1 MLNLSLFLNFRETRC
16 VLAHWFRGNEAKL
29 YYRNYFKKA
38 KKVKKKEKLIHKKL
52 KQKQ

>member
-1 MLNLSLFLNFRETRC
+1 MCFGSL
-16 VLAHWFRGNEAKL
+16 FRGNEAKL

-38 KKVKKKEKLIHKKL
+38 KKVKEKLIHKKL